1 MKNSKELTESI
12 LESLVSLKDVMDV
25 GIIIESVLDKWEAQI
40 RMDQLNVDREMTM
53 RIVKDLN
60 KVSHD

>member
-12 LESLVSLKDVMDV
+12 LESLGKKGDPV
-25 GIIIESVLDKWEAQI
+25 GIIIESVLDRWEAQI